1 MVCAITRSGG
11 QQSSLYYFM
20 QSKRVCLTASS
31 CGLFCVPHSE
41 YSSYT
46 IFWLLF
52 WVPHSEYSSHTIF
65 WRNVLCTIHEF
76 STYTV
81 CGVLFYVPY
90 MNSVCTLFVA
100 FCFMCHTWIQ
110 YVHCLWRSEYDTWMW
125 RSVFVVVLFCLFF
138 SFLLFVP
145 CFEYNF
151 RAGELRV
158 KTVLS
163 TSSVCSRVCF
173 RDIRQWFSE
182 LQQMTPSRSLT
193 YHSL

>member
-52 WVPHSEYSSHTIF
+52 CVPHSEYSSHTIFWLLFCVPHSKYSSYTIFWLLFWVPHSEYSSHTIF
-65 WRNVLCTIHEF
+65 WRTVLCTIHEF

-81 CGVLFYVPY
+81 CGVLSTIPECGVQF
-90 MNSVCTLFVA
+90 LLL
-100 FCFMCHTWIQ
+100 FCF
-110 YVHCLWRSEYDTWMW
+110 
-125 RSVFVVVLFCLFF
+125 
-138 SFLLFVP
+138 
-145 CFEYNF
+145 
-151 RAGELRV
+151 
-158 KTVLS
+158 
-163 TSSVCSRVCF
+163 VCF
-173 RDIRQWFSE
+173 S
-182 LQQMTPSRSLT
+182 PSCCL
-193 YHSL
+193 YHALNTIFVLES